1 MTGKNRLPRLD
12 LHCHLDGSL
21 SQGCIEELL
30 GRSVKLEEL
39 QADMD
44 CQSLAE
50 YLEKFEIPLECLQT
64 EKGLE
69 RAGYDFMKSA
79 AADHVNYIEARFAP
93 LFSRQRGLSTE
104 QVIESVLRG
113 MEQGKKEFDID
124 YGVIVCAMRHEK
136 EEANLQM
143 LKAAREFLGN
153 GVCAADLAGNEAA
166 FPMSQFMNLFAE
178 VKRMEM
184 PFTLHAGEC
193 GSVQNILDAV
203 QCGASRVGH
212 GIALRGQKEAI
223 QICRDRHIGIEMCPL
238 SNMQTKAVKDPAD
251 YPVQEFLEENLL
263 VTINTDNRMVSQTTL
278 EKEFAFLREQYAVT
292 REQEVQMTKNAI
304 EVAFASDAVK
314 ERLWKMMYTFEK

>member
-69 RAGYDFMKSA
+69 RAGYD
-79 AADHVNYIEARFAP
+79 
-93 LFSRQRGLSTE
+93 L
-104 QVIESVLRG
+104 

-124 YGVIVCAMRHEK
+124 YGVIVCVMRHEK

-223 QICRDRHIGIEMCPL
+223 RICRDRHIGIEMCPL

-314 ERLWKMMYTFEK
+314 ERLWKKMYTFEK

>member
-69 RAGYDFMKSA
+69 RAGYDLMKSA
-79 AADHVNYIEARFAP
+79 ASDQVDYIEARFAP
-93 LFSRQRGLSTE
+93 LFSGQRGLSTE
-104 QVIESVLRG
+104 QV
-113 MEQGKKEFDID
+113 ID

-223 QICRDRHIGIEMCPL
+223 RICRDRHIGIEMCPL

-251 YPVQEFLEENLL
+251 YPIQEFLRENLL

-304 EVAFASDAVK
+304 EVAFASDEVK
-314 ERLWKMMYTFEK
+314 AQLWKAMEL

>member
-69 RAGYDFMKSA
+69 RAGYDLMKSA
-79 AADHVNYIEARFAP
+79 ASDQVDYIEARFAP
-93 LFSRQRGLSTE
+93 LFSGQRGLSTE

-184 PFTLHAGEC
+184 PFTLHAGAVCRIFWMQCSAVLPEWAMELRFAGRKKQS
-193 GSVQNILDAV
+193 GSAETDTLE
-203 QCGASRVGH
+203 SRCVRS
-212 GIALRGQKEAI
+212 A
-223 QICRDRHIGIEMCPL
+223 ICRQKR
-238 SNMQTKAVKDPAD
+238 
-251 YPVQEFLEENLL
+251 
-263 VTINTDNRMVSQTTL
+263 
-278 EKEFAFLREQYAVT
+278 
-292 REQEVQMTKNAI
+292 
-304 EVAFASDAVK
+304 
-314 ERLWKMMYTFEK
+314 

>member
-69 RAGYDFMKSA
+69 RAGYDLMKSA
-79 AADHVNYIEARFAP
+79 ASDQVDYIEARFAP
-93 LFSRQRGLSTE
+93 LFSGQRGLSTE

-143 LKAAREFLGN
+143 LKSCER
-153 GVCAADLAGNEAA
+153 V
-166 FPMSQFMNLFAE
+166 SW
-178 VKRMEM
+178 KRC
-184 PFTLHAGEC
+184 LC
-193 GSVQNILDAV
+193 SGS
-203 QCGASRVGH
+203 GR
-212 GIALRGQKEAI
+212 K
-223 QICRDRHIGIEMCPL
+223 
-238 SNMQTKAVKDPAD
+238 
-251 YPVQEFLEENLL
+251 
-263 VTINTDNRMVSQTTL
+263 
-278 EKEFAFLREQYAVT
+278 
-292 REQEVQMTKNAI
+292 
-304 EVAFASDAVK
+304 
-314 ERLWKMMYTFEK
+314 

>member
-1 MTGKNRLPRLD
+1 MTENNRLPRLD

-30 GRSVKLEEL
+30 GRSVRLEDL
-39 QADMD
+39 QADME

-69 RAGYDFMKSA
+69 RAGYDLMKSA
-79 AADHVNYIEARFAP
+79 ASDQVDYIEARFAP
-93 LFSRQRGLSTE
+93 LFSGQRGLSTE

-136 EEANLQM
+136 EEANTTDV
-143 LKAAREFLGN
+143 KSCEESFLET
-153 GVCAADLAGNEAA
+153 VSVQRIWQEMKRHFRCRSLL
-166 FPMSQFMNLFAE
+166 NLFAE

-223 QICRDRHIGIEMCPL
+223 RICRDRHIGIEMCPL

-251 YPVQEFLEENLL
+251 YPIQEFLRENLL

-304 EVAFASDAVK
+304 EVAFASD
-314 ERLWKMMYTFEK
+314 

>member
-69 RAGYDFMKSA
+69 RAGYDLMKSA
-79 AADHVNYIEARFAP
+79 ASDQVDYIEARFAP
-93 LFSRQRGLSTE
+93 LFSGQRGLSTE

-178 VKRMEM
+178 VKRMEDRK
-184 PFTLHAGEC
+184 
-193 GSVQNILDAV
+193 SVV
-203 QCGASRVGH
+203 
-212 GIALRGQKEAI
+212 
-223 QICRDRHIGIEMCPL
+223 
-238 SNMQTKAVKDPAD
+238 
-251 YPVQEFLEENLL
+251 
-263 VTINTDNRMVSQTTL
+263 
-278 EKEFAFLREQYAVT
+278 
-292 REQEVQMTKNAI
+292 
-304 EVAFASDAVK
+304 
-314 ERLWKMMYTFEK
+314 